1 VIGGIPGARKNPK
14 KDEKMCVPG
23 DPETECSLYV
33 ASAGNHAFLLLL
45 AQLDHA
51 SMSLIYLES
60 RIPDIMNRSR
70 RLFSI
75 ATGFRVID
83 CLFPVAHGQ
92 RELLIG
98 DRQTGKST
106 LALTATV
113 NQFCL
118 LLEASQRYF

>member
-1 VIGGIPGARKNPK
+1 MMIFS
-14 KDEKMCVPG
+14 
-23 DPETECSLYV
+23 T
-33 ASAGNHAFLLLL
+33 FLPIF
-45 AQLDHA
+45 
-51 SMSLIYLES
+51 MTLIYLES

-75 ATGFRVID
+75 STGYRVVD

-106 LALTATV
+106 LALTSTV
-113 NQFCL
+113 NQL
-118 LLEASQRYF
+118 TTS